1 MSSPAT
7 DSGTD
12 GIALKMGGLMVPVSE
27 DAAQGVPAGSPGRPF
42 PRRVCRWRL
51 SIPFFLLFLLPCMA
65 VAGPSAKGP
74 SGSASHLPAR
84 KAGLWEMTLAAH
96 ASQGPGSAMQPEV
109 TVQQCTNAAAEP
121 VMLLALLP
129 AQESCTEIRVARR
142 SGHGGGYDI
151 RTECSSDGR
160 PVRGRVSL
168 WGDMQDIYGG
178 EYSVSFP
185 QTPQNNVGPVAFQGR
200 WLGSCRAGQKPGDMV
215 LPNGITVNVVDDAA
229 RIRAH
234 AHE

>member
-1 MSSPAT
+1 MPFPAA
-7 DSGTD
+7 DGGTGGYCFED
-12 GIALKMGGLMVPVSE
+12 GGLMVPVSE
-27 DAAQGVPAGSPGRPF
+27 DFVRAVPAGPRGRPLWR
-42 PRRVCRWRL
+42 PCRWCL
-51 SIPFFLLFLLPCMA
+51 SVPVLLLLFLLPCMA
-65 VAGPSAKGP
+65 VAGPPLKGP
-74 SGSASHLPAR
+74 SGSASNLPAR
-84 KAGLWEMTLAAH
+84 KAGLWEVTLAAH

-129 AQESCTEIRVARR
+129 AQESCTETRVARR
-142 SGHGGGYDI
+142 SGQGGGHDI

-168 WGDMQDIYGG
+168 WGDLQNIYGG
-178 EYSVSFP
+178 DYSVSFP

-200 WLGSCRAGQKPGDMV
+200 WLGSCRAGQRPGDMI